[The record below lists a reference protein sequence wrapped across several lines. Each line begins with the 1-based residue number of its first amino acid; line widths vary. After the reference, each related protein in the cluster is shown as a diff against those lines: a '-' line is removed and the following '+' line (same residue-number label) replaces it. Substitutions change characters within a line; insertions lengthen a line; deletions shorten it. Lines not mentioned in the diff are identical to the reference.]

1 MHIMI
6 SKMRKNHVSVPYQM
20 NGTELERVTNTK
32 YLGATISENLSW
44 KIHNER
50 AAHGTIHFLQ
60 RKSLDVPRMPLR
72 ESLRDYRTPW
82 ARICQ

>member
-1 MHIMI
+1 MTFNTNKCYSMHIMI

-50 AAHGTIHFLQ
+50 AAHGTISLSTAKISGCSQ
-60 RKSLDVPRMPLR
+60 NASERKL
-72 ESLRDYRTPW
+72 T
-82 ARICQ
+82 